1 MADGGGLVHGE
12 FPAAGVLRLPMT
24 RKLPTVL
31 VTGFEPFDGE
41 AVNPSQEISRALD
54 GETIAGHRIAG
65 ATLPTE
71 FARSLATLEM
81 LIEKHRPKLVLALGL
96 AGGRGGISLE
106 RVAINLIDARIADNA
121 GAQPVDVAVVE
132 NAPNAYFSTLP
143 IKAMLARLREA
154 GIPAAISHSA
164 GTFVC
169 NQVFFGLAHLLAT
182 SQPKMRG
189 GFVHVPWLPG
199 QAARHEGAPQLTLD
213 VMITGV
219 RLCLETALTTTADLH
234 YAAGAI
240 Q

>member
-1 MADGGGLVHGE
+1 MLI
-12 FPAAGVLRLPMT
+12 
-24 RKLPTVL
+24 
-31 VTGFEPFDGE
+31 TGFEPFDGE
-41 AVNPSQEISRALD
+41 TLNPSQEIVRALD
-54 GETIAGHRIAG
+54 GEAIAGHRVVG

-71 FARSLATLEM
+71 FARSLAVLEE
-81 LIEKHRPKLVLALGL
+81 LIGRYRPQLVIAVGL
-96 AGGRGGISLE
+96 AGGREGVSLE

-154 GIPAAISHSA
+154 RVAAQISHSA

-169 NQVFFGLAHLLAT
+169 NQVFFGLAHLLAVRH
-182 SQPKMRG
+182 PKVRG

-199 QAARHEGAPQLTLD
+199 QAARHSDAPHLTLD
-213 VMITGV
+213 SMLAAV
-219 RLCLETALTTTADLH
+219 RLCLETALTTPTDVH
-234 YAAGAI
+234 YSAGTL